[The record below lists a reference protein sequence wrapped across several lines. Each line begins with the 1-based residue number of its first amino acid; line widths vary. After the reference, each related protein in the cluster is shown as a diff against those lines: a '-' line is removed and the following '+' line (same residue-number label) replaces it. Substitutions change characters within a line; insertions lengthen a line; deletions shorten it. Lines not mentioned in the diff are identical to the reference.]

1 MVFSFQVIHDNLPQL
16 LWAAR
21 LTFMVSVLGVGIGLA
36 LGALVCAARL
46 SPLKPVRVASAV
58 YISFF
63 RGVPLLVQLLLF
75 YYLLPVIG
83 LNVPPMVA
91 AVGTVGLCSAAYVAE
106 YLRGA
111 INAIPPGQL
120 EAAVTLGFAP
130 HRIWTRILLPQ
141 AVRISLPSLVNEL
154 ILLVKASSLVSLVG
168 ITELTRTSQA
178 LASATYRP
186 LEIFTMAAV
195 VYLSINLCLALLGRY
210 LERRSA
216 V

>member
-1 MVFSFQVIHDNLPQL
+1 MFSFQVIIDNIPQL

-21 LTFMVSVLGVGIGLA
+21 LTLLVSVLGVAIGLV
-36 LGALVCAARL
+36 LGAALCAARI
-46 SPLKPVRVASAV
+46 SPLRSIRTASAI
-58 YISFF
+58 YTSFF

-75 YYLLPVIG
+75 YYMLPVIG
-83 LNVPPMVA
+83 LNVPAMVA
-91 AVGTVGLCSAAYVAE
+91 AVGTVGLCSSAYVAE

-111 INAIPPGQL
+111 INAIPPGQR

-130 HRIWTRILLPQ
+130 TRIWTRIILPQ
-141 AVRISLPSLVNEL
+141 AFRISLPALINEL

-178 LASATYRP
+178 LSSATYRP
-186 LEIFTMAAV
+186 LEIFSSAAAV
-195 VYLSINLCLALLGRY
+195 YLVINLSLALLGRF

-216 V
+216 I

>member
-1 MVFSFQVIHDNLPQL
+1 MFSFQVIIDSMPQL

-21 LTFMVSVLGVGIGLA
+21 LTLLVSVLGVGIGLL
-36 LGALVCAARL
+36 LGAALCAARI
-46 SPLKPVRVASAV
+46 SPVSQIRAIGAV
-58 YISFF
+58 YVSFF

-83 LNVPPMVA
+83 INVPAMVA

-111 INAIPPGQL
+111 INAIPPGQK

-130 HRIWTRILLPQ
+130 LRIWTRILLPQ
-141 AVRISLPSLVNEL
+141 AFRISLPALINEL

-168 ITELTRTSQA
+168 ITELTRTSQT
-178 LASATYRP
+178 LSSATYRP
-186 LEIFTMAAV
+186 LEIFTAAAAV
-195 VYLSINLCLALLGRY
+195 YLAINLSLALLGRF

-216 V
+216 I

>member
-1 MVFSFQVIHDNLPQL
+1 MFSYTVIHDYLPQL

-21 LTFMVSVLGVGIGLA
+21 LTLAVSVLGVAIGLL
-36 LGALVCAARL
+36 LGAALCAARL
-46 SPLKPVRVASAV
+46 SPLRAVRMASAI
-58 YISFF
+58 YTSFF

-75 YYLLPVIG
+75 YYLLPVVG
-83 LNVPPMVA
+83 LNLPPMVA

-111 INAIPPGQL
+111 INAIPPGQK

-130 HRIWTRILLPQ
+130 SRIWTRILLPQ
-141 AVRISLPSLVNEL
+141 AFRISLPSLINEL

-178 LASATYRP
+178 LSSATYRP
-186 LEIFTMAAV
+186 LEIFTMAAMI
-195 VYLSINLCLALLGRY
+195 YLAINLCLALLGRY
-210 LERRSA
+210 LERKGT

>member
-1 MVFSFQVIHDNLPQL
+1 MFSFQVILDSLPQL
-16 LWAAR
+16 IWAAR
-21 LTFMVSVLGVGIGLA
+21 LTLFVSVLGIVIGLS
-36 LGALVCAARL
+36 LGAVICAGRL
-46 SPLKPVRVASAV
+46 SPVPLIRTTSAL

-75 YYLLPVIG
+75 YYLLPVVG

-111 INAIPPGQL
+111 VNAIPPGQR
-120 EAAVTLGFAP
+120 EAAVALGVAP
-130 HRIWTRILLPQ
+130 ARIWIRILLPQ
-141 AVRISLPSLVNEL
+141 ALRISMPSLINEL

-178 LASATYRP
+178 LSAATYRP
-186 LEIFTMAAV
+186 LEIFTSAAM
-195 VYLSINLCLALLGRY
+195 VYLAINLCLAVLGRY
-210 LERRSA
+210 LENRSA

>member
-1 MVFSFQVIHDNLPQL
+1 MFSYTVIEENLPQL

-21 LTFMVSVLGVGIGLA
+21 LTLVVSVLGVAIGLV
-36 LGALVCAARL
+36 LGAALCTARL
-46 SPLKPVRVASAV
+46 SPLRAVRMASAI
-58 YISFF
+58 YTSFF

-75 YYLLPVIG
+75 YYLLPVVG
-83 LNVPPMVA
+83 LNMPPMVA

-111 INAIPPGQL
+111 INAIPPGQK

-130 HRIWTRILLPQ
+130 SRIWTRILLPQ
-141 AVRISLPSLVNEL
+141 AFRISLPSLVNEL

-178 LASATYRP
+178 LSSATYRP
-186 LEIFTMAAV
+186 LEIFTMAAI
-195 VYLSINLCLALLGRY
+195 VYLAINMCLALLGRY
-210 LERRSA
+210 LERKGA

>member
-1 MVFSFQVIHDNLPQL
+1 MFSYTVIQENLPQL
-16 LWAAR
+16 IWASR
-21 LTFMVSVLGVGIGLA
+21 LTLLVSVLGVGIGLV
-36 LGALVCAARL
+36 LGAALCAARL
-46 SPLKPVRVASAV
+46 SPLKPVRIISAI

-75 YYLLPVIG
+75 YYLLPIVG

-111 INAIPPGQL
+111 INAIPPGQH

-141 AVRISLPSLVNEL
+141 AFRISLPSLINEL

-178 LASATYRP
+178 LSSATFRP

-195 VYLSINLCLALLGRY
+195 VYLAINLCLALIGRY
-210 LERRSA
+210 LEKRGA

>member
-1 MVFSFQVIHDNLPQL
+1 MFSYSVIQENLPQL

-21 LTFMVSVLGVGIGLA
+21 LTLLVSLLGVAIGLVLGAA
-36 LGALVCAARL
+36 LCAARL
-46 SPLKPVRVASAV
+46 SPLRAVRMVSAI
-58 YISFF
+58 YTSFF

-75 YYLLPVIG
+75 YYLLPIVG
-83 LNVPPMVA
+83 LNMPPMVA

-111 INAIPPGQL
+111 INAISPGQK

-130 HRIWTRILLPQ
+130 SRIWTRILLPQ
-141 AVRISLPSLVNEL
+141 AFRISLPSLVNEL

-178 LASATYRP
+178 LSSATYRP
-186 LEIFTMAAV
+186 LEIFTMAAI
-195 VYLSINLCLALLGRY
+195 VYLAINLCLALLGRY
-210 LERRSA
+210 LERKGT

>member
-1 MVFSFQVIHDNLPQL
+1 MFSFQVIIDNLPQL

-21 LTFMVSVLGVGIGLA
+21 LTLLVSVLGVAIGFV
-36 LGALVCAARL
+36 LGAALCAARI
-46 SPLKPVRVASAV
+46 SPIRSVRTGSAI

-75 YYLLPVIG
+75 YYMLPVIG
-83 LNVPPMVA
+83 LNVPAMIA
-91 AVGTVGLCSAAYVAE
+91 AVGTVGLCSSAYVAE

-111 INAIPPGQL
+111 INAIPPGQR

-130 HRIWTRILLPQ
+130 TRIWTRIVLPQ
-141 AVRISLPSLVNEL
+141 AFKISLPALINEL

-178 LASATYRP
+178 LSSATYRP
-186 LEIFTMAAV
+186 LEIFSSAAAV
-195 VYLSINLCLALLGRY
+195 YLVINLSLALLGRV

-216 V
+216 I

>member
-1 MVFSFQVIHDNLPQL
+1 MFSFQVILDNLPQL

-21 LTFMVSVLGVGIGLA
+21 LTLIVSVLGVAIGLS
-36 LGALVCAARL
+36 LGAAICAARL
-46 SPLKPVRVASAV
+46 SRVPLIRTTSAI

-111 INAIPPGQL
+111 LNAIPTGQR
-120 EAAVTLGFAP
+120 EAAVALGIKP
-130 HRIWTRILLPQ
+130 GRIWTRILLPQ
-141 AVRISLPSLVNEL
+141 ALRISMPSLVNEL

-178 LASATYRP
+178 LSAATYRP
-186 LEIFTMAAV
+186 LEIFTSAAL
-195 VYLSINLCLALLGRY
+195 VYLAINLCLAMLGRY
-210 LERRSA
+210 LENRSA

>member
-1 MVFSFQVIHDNLPQL
+1 MFSLQTIIDKMPELIY
-16 LWAAR
+16 AAR
-21 LTFMVSVLGVGIGLA
+21 LTVLVSVLGVLIGLV
-36 LGALVCAARL
+36 LGAGLCAGRL
-46 SPLKPVRVASAV
+46 SPVTPVRRAAAV
-58 YISFF
+58 YVSFF

-83 LNVPPMVA
+83 INVPPMVA

-111 INAIPPGQL
+111 INAIPPGQK

-130 HRIWTRILLPQ
+130 ARIWTRILLPQ
-141 AVRISLPSLVNEL
+141 AFKIALPSLVNEL

-178 LASATYRP
+178 LSSATYRP
-186 LEIFTMAAV
+186 LEIFTAAAAL
-195 VYLSINLCLALLGRY
+195 YLVLNLSLALLGRS
-210 LERRSA
+210 LERRITI
-216 V
+216 

>member
-1 MVFSFQVIHDNLPQL
+1 MFSFQVIIDSMPQL

-21 LTFMVSVLGVGIGLA
+21 LTLLVSVLGVGIGSL
-36 LGALVCAARL
+36 LGAALCAART
-46 SPLKPVRVASAV
+46 SPVRPIRTAGAIYV
-58 YISFF
+58 SFF

-83 LNVPPMVA
+83 INVPAMVA

-111 INAIPPGQL
+111 INAIPPGQK

-130 HRIWTRILLPQ
+130 LRIWTRILLPQ
-141 AVRISLPSLVNEL
+141 AFRISLPALVNEL

-168 ITELTRTSQA
+168 ITELTRTSQT
-178 LASATYRP
+178 LSSATYRP
-186 LEIFTMAAV
+186 FEIFMAAAA
-195 VYLSINLCLALLGRY
+195 VYLAINLSLALLGRF

-216 V
+216 I